1 MEKWMRYL
9 FVLLLLF
16 TLASGAHAADVSDK
30 IEHIN
35 RHILAY
41 NDNDAEAYA
50 AFFHEDIEVYNFP
63 AQVLT
68 SGRNALIQSSG
79 KTFKDHQPGSVIIN
93 TIELKDKVITH
104 ERASFTVKGVR
115 RTVEIVKIYQFQNG
129 LIRRM
134 TFLD

>member
-1 MEKWMRYL
+1 K
-9 FVLLLLF
+9 
-16 TLASGAHAADVSDK
+16 
-30 IEHIN
+30 HIN

-41 NDNDAEAYA
+41 NDNNAEAYG

-68 SGRNALIQSSG
+68 SGRKALIQSSSQ
-79 KTFKDHQPGSVIIN
+79 TFTDHQPGSVILN
-93 TIELKDKVITH
+93 SIELKDKVITH
-104 ERASFTVKGVR
+104 ERASYTVKGVR